1 MSQQKVDPSRYT
13 RTLVVK
19 SALSQMY
26 DQLLPTSKSLE
37 TACNYHCT
45 HTSMPHHVSV
55 PRSRNFS
62 DSSPFWILLEKTTGP
77 IIQPIQPFSQICG
90 VTPQFFICTLTV
102 RLCVCVY
109 VCVCVC
115 VCVCMRVSA
124 LFVAVTSKYSTVL
137 TIISKC
143 STASIMFLLSPLIC
157 LSSSLLSVLALGPTV
172 RVYSSRSRSQN
183 R

>member
-1 MSQQKVDPSRYT
+1 
-13 RTLVVK
+13 
-19 SALSQMY
+19 MY

-62 DSSPFWILLEKTTGP
+62 DCSPFWILLEKTTGP

-115 VCVCMRVSA
+115 ESA
-124 LFVAVTSKYSTVL
+124 HFLWPLLPNIRQSWRSFQSVQRPASCFFFLLLFV
-137 TIISKC
+137 
-143 STASIMFLLSPLIC
+143 SPLLCC
-157 LSSSLLSVLALGPTV
+157 LCWPWDQLSESTPLDLDPKTGRLLHV
-172 RVYSSRSRSQN
+172 
-183 R
+183 